1 MNELAKVQPT
11 FAAFLDF
18 LVQKEILTPE
28 ARLRAQNA
36 HSTMEYPADTVLV
49 ELGLVKEAEL
59 AAHLSDYLG
68 VPPLAQFPDSAPQDL
83 INAAGLSFL
92 ETNHLVPLGL
102 EDGALITAVA
112 DPFQQHHMEALAF
125 LFELPV
131 SPRIVARTAITEFL
145 RSLREQTTGE
155 QGAQETDGDDG
166 YADSDDIDRLK
177 DYAREAP
184 VVRFVSSMIKEAVDA
199 GATDIH
205 VEPQVDHVRIRY
217 RVDGIMSV
225 VDTAPKE
232 LQPGIA
238 TRIKIMSRLN
248 IAERRLP
255 QDGRMR
261 VPVRGQN
268 IDLRVSVMPSAHG
281 ETFVLRILDKSGVSL
296 NLEALGYAPEAIEA
310 LRSLVRIP
318 NGIVLICGPTGSGK
332 TTTLYS
338 LLKERAGDDIKI
350 FTVEDPIEYRLD
362 GVTQLQVDPA
372 IELDFARA
380 LRSVLRQDPDVILV
394 GEIRDRESAQIAIQA
409 ALTGHLVLSTLH
421 TNTAAGALTRL
432 QDMGVEPYLIS
443 ATMRATI
450 AQRLLRRVC
459 KHCVKDG
466 VAQGCEAC
474 RGSGYSGRT
483 VAYEILE
490 MTPELAQ
497 AINNGENEQ
506 KLAALSQA
514 QGAVAMAEHAEK
526 LRQDGITTTEEIA
539 RVLDSAR

>member
-1 MNELAKVQPT
+1 MNELTKVQPT
-11 FAAFLDF
+11 FAAFMDF

-28 ARLRAQNA
+28 ARQRAQNA
-36 HSTMEYPADTVLV
+36 HNTMEYPADTVLV
-49 ELGLVKEAEL
+49 ELGLVKEADL

-68 VPPLAQFPDSAPQDL
+68 VPALEQLPANAANDL
-83 INAAGLSFL
+83 INAAGMSFL
-92 ETNHLVPLGL
+92 EANHLVPLGL
-102 EDGALITAVA
+102 EDGALVTAVA
-112 DPFQQHHMEALAF
+112 DPFQRHHLEALAF

-131 SPRIVARTAITEFL
+131 SPRIFARTTISEYL
-145 RSLREQTTGE
+145 RALREQAGGE
-155 QGAQETDGDDG
+155 ETDDDTGDDTF
-166 YADSDDIDRLK
+166 ADSDDIDRLK

-184 VVRFVSSMIKEAVDA
+184 VVRFVSRIIKEAVDT

-205 VEPQVDHVRIRY
+205 VEPQVDHVRIRF
-217 RVDGIMSV
+217 RVDGIMSI

-232 LQPGIA
+232 MQPGIA

-310 LRSLVRIP
+310 LKSLVRIP

-459 KHCVKDG
+459 QHCVKDG
-466 VAQGCEAC
+466 VAQGCDEC
-474 RGSGYSGRT
+474 RSAGYSGRT
-483 VAYEILE
+483 VTYEILE
-490 MTPELAQ
+490 MTPELAS
-497 AINNGENEQ
+497 AINRGDNEQ
-506 KLAALSQA
+506 ALASLSRS
-514 QGAVAMAEHAEK
+514 QGAVAMADHAEQ
-526 LRQDGITTTEEIA
+526 LRENGVTTAEEIA